1 MRAIA
6 RRAWSLTTVFA
17 VVSLV
22 AFAGLGIGLTAAMQA
37 EVRDQALA
45 DAKTTAQVVSRLSVE
60 GYFAPRGPRV
70 FGKPLTR
77 EDSIYLNSIVLNSG
91 GSVKS
96 LQLWSPRGDLLYD
109 STGASR
115 PTITSPLY
123 EQALDGKAVADLTA
137 DPYGF
142 LPEVEAVDPTQ
153 KRVNV
158 FVPVTLGTDL
168 TRGVLQVGARYDE
181 VQARVD
187 AANWRILGI
196 ITGALLLVWMLL
208 FRVVR
213 RASRRLRIQ
222 AQENERLAL
231 QDPLTGLPNRRLLAE
246 RLERSAT
253 LSARTGGNV
262 ALLLLDVDRF
272 KEVNDTLGHDRG
284 DRLLQQVAQ
293 RLSAAVRDMDTVARL
308 GGDEF
313 AILLP
318 SVASVAD
325 AEHLADRVLKTFSE
339 PFELDGL
346 DLQVDTSIG
355 VAVLPDHADDVTTL
369 MRRADVAMYVAKTSH
384 VGVSTYT
391 SEGDDHDTSRLMLLS
406 DLRRALDTD
415 RLEIY
420 YQPKVNLQTGEAV
433 GLEALLR
440 WHHPEKGMVLPDDFV
455 PLAERTGLIHQ
466 VTRHV
471 LRLVVAQVA
480 EWDRAGREIP
490 VAVNL
495 SARNLMESSFVEYIA
510 GLLDEYKVHPCL
522 LELEITE
529 SAMIEDP
536 IKANQMLEQLAGLG
550 LQIAVDDFGTGY
562 TSMAQLERMPLR
574 TLKIDRSFVLRM
586 LDDPGGAVLVKAI
599 VDLAHE
605 FNLIVVAEGV
615 EQPEMIE
622 HLQELGCDVAQGF
635 HWSQPVPAG
644 EVQEVLDRV
653 CVARSAEGAR
663 VPSEG

>member
-45 DAKTTAQVVSRLSVE
+45 DAKTTAQVVSGLSVE

-77 EDSIYLNSIVLNSG
+77 NDAIYLNSIVLNSG

-123 EQALDGKAVADLTA
+123 EQALDGKVAAALTA

-142 LPEVEAVDPTQ
+142 LPGVEAVDPTQ

-318 SVASVAD
+318 SVASVSD

-415 RLEIY
+415 QLEIY

-622 HLQELGCDVAQGF
+622 HLQKLGCDVAQGF

-653 CVARSAEGAR
+653 CVARSVEGAR

>member
-1 MRAIA
+1 M
-6 RRAWSLTTVFA
+6 TTVFA

-22 AFAGLGIGLTAAMQA
+22 AFTGLAAVLITAMQA
-37 EVRDQALA
+37 QVREQALS
-45 DAKTTAQVVSRLSVE
+45 DAKTTGQIVSGLAVE
-60 GYFAPRGPRV
+60 GYFARQGPQV
-70 FGKPLTR
+70 FGRPLSTQDR
-77 EDSIYLNSIVLNSG
+77 AYLDQVVLQSA
-91 GSVKS
+91 GSVPS

-109 STGASR
+109 STDAAR
-115 PTITSPLY
+115 PTIINPLFS
-123 EQALDGKAVADLTA
+123 QAYAGNVAA
-137 DPYGF
+137 DVTTDRVRSTEGAST
-142 LPEVEAVDPTQ
+142 ETVEER
-153 KRVNV
+153 RVNV
-158 FVPVTLGTDL
+158 FLPVTLGTGV
-168 TRGVLQVGARYDE
+168 TRAVVQVGARFDE

-187 AANWRILGI
+187 AANQRILGI
-196 ITGALLLVWMLL
+196 ITGALLLVWLLL

-213 RASRRLRIQ
+213 SASRRLRVQ

-246 RLERSAT
+246 RLERAAA

-262 ALLLLDVDRF
+262 GLLLLDVDRF

-284 DRLLQQVAQ
+284 DRLLQLVAE
-293 RLSAAVRDMDTVARL
+293 RLSTVVRDMDTVARL

-318 SVASVAD
+318 AVASVRD
-325 AEHLADRVLKTFSE
+325 AEHLADRVLGTFSE

-346 DLQVDTSIG
+346 DLHVDTSIG

-384 VGVSTYT
+384 VGVSTYS

-415 RLEIY
+415 QLEVY

-440 WHHPEKGMVLPDDFV
+440 WHHPELGLVPPDDFI

-471 LRLVVAQVA
+471 LRLVMSQIS
-480 EWDRAGREIP
+480 EWDRGGREIP

-495 SARNLMESSFVEYIA
+495 SARNLMEASFVEYIA
-510 GLLDEYKVHPCL
+510 ALLDEFKVHPCL

-536 IKANQMLEQLAGLG
+536 VKANKMLEELASIG

-586 LDDPGGAVLVKAI
+586 LEDPSGAVLVKAI
-599 VDLAHE
+599 IDLAHE

-615 EQPEMIE
+615 EQPEMIQQ
-622 HLQELGCDVAQGF
+622 LQELGCDVAQGF
-635 HWSQPVPAG
+635 HWSEPVPAG
-644 EVQEVLDRV
+644 QIQEVLERV
-653 CVARSAEGAR
+653 CVSRTLDGAR
-663 VPSEG
+663 VPSEA